1 MKKSLVA
8 ILGVVLLLCCSVRA
22 QPDDDDLYS
31 KAVIKLDQF
40 QAAVRS
46 KWRCYFLLMLN
57 LLEITCSPTNSSVN
71 SANLIVVTIVNL
83 LKLKFLYI
91 QGKGLFFQVYI
102 LIL

>member
-22 QPDDDDLYS
+22 QPDEDDFYS

-46 KWRCYFLLMLN
+46 K
-57 LLEITCSPTNSSVN
+57 
-71 SANLIVVTIVNL
+71 
-83 LKLKFLYI
+83 
-91 QGKGLFFQVYI
+91 
-102 LIL
+102 